1 MWPEYISIH
10 SYINQEVKCCAF
22 ELCQVFIS
30 IRDVLQSD
38 AQTYAAASIAVL
50 VSYSKH
56 TVLELIY

>member
-1 MWPEYISIH
+1 MWPAYISIH
-10 SYINQEVKCCAF
+10 SYTSQEVKWCAF

-30 IRDVLQSD
+30 IRDVLRSD

-56 TVLELIY
+56 TVLKLIY